1 MLDIPCGALVWQQA
15 LFASLRAANH
25 PLRYHGAD
33 IVPFLVESHQR
44 KRRDLTSPLQGMEA
58 NFSVVDF
65 SDRQA
70 ALPAGFDLLLSRD
83 GLQHNTLQQIAR
95 GLYTFSRA
103 AAKWLLIGLLTLLL
117 FPWTTPSSASW
128 LPCAPPGPMIPSA
141 LCSQPGPASSG
152 SYPDSQN
159 TPMARAGSSRVELDL
174 SAPPFCLPPRRVYLE
189 TSLLHTGC
197 GRNRT
202 GGARGKPCDHAKHL
216 YLYGGA
222 DWRSP
227 IVLKSGPVPSSPLT
241 PAVIIGN
248 RSISEPW
255 RRVRGARRPAGRRAP
270 LCTPSRCMCSCLR
283 RTAHTRSATEGI
295 STHRRAPKAIAST
308 TRCRDK
314 SPEAGR
320 NVARRRTAR
329 LSI

>member
-1 MLDIPCGALVWQQA
+1 MRASKQPIDGEHVEAGRRLALDPTTQSSFANVYRRHKWGGVGGGPLRRVLLALIRSLGVHSMLDIPCGALVWQQA

-103 AAKWLLIGLLTLLL
+103 AAKWLLIG
-117 FPWTTPSSASW
+117 
-128 LPCAPPGPMIPSA
+128 
-141 LCSQPGPASSG
+141 

-174 SAPPFCLPPRRVYLE
+174 SAPPG
-189 TSLLHTGC
+189 TG
-197 GRNRT
+197 
-202 GGARGKPCDHAKHL
+202 
-216 YLYGGA
+216 
-222 DWRSP
+222 
-227 IVLKSGPVPSSPLT
+227 
-241 PAVIIGN
+241 
-248 RSISEPW
+248 
-255 RRVRGARRPAGRRAP
+255 
-270 LCTPSRCMCSCLR
+270 
-283 RTAHTRSATEGI
+283 
-295 STHRRAPKAIAST
+295 
-308 TRCRDK
+308 
-314 SPEAGR
+314 
-320 NVARRRTAR
+320 
-329 LSI
+329 

>member
-95 GLYTFSRA
+95 GLATFSRA
-103 AAKWLLIGLLTLLL
+103 AVKWLLIGLL
-117 FPWTTPSSASW
+117 SW
-128 LPCAPPGPMIPSA
+128 LPCAPPGPIIPSA

-227 IVLKSGPVPSSPLT
+227 IVRVKVRPRALFTAHAGCV
-241 PAVIIGN
+241 N
-248 RSISEPW
+248 RQQVDFRAMEA
-255 RRVRGARRPAGRRAP
+255 RARRPPSSWPPCTSLHALALHVLVLAADGTHKECHRGDQHAQAGP
-270 LCTPSRCMCSCLR
+270 
-283 RTAHTRSATEGI
+283 EGYCQ
-295 STHRRAPKAIAST
+295 H
-308 TRCRDK
+308 D
-314 SPEAGR
+314 
-320 NVARRRTAR
+320 R
-329 LSI
+329 LSRQEPRGG